1 MEKPK
6 FKLKNDEEAAAVELQ
21 SALNFSTDDLA
32 ANQEGHLSAM
42 QRGKLQATERRC
54 MGVGI
59 FGLLIIAWSV
69 LNADGRIDVAIGQGN
84 FAWLAI
90 AGVSAFAWYKWKQ
103 YFDDIS
109 GPEIAS
115 LQGRVNLEIAGNK
128 NTSLTLRLQDTK
140 FTVNKN
146 VFLAFKNGDPY
157 RLYYAPRQKKI
168 LSAEWL
174 RDV

>member
-1 MEKPK
+1 VEKPK
-6 FKLKNDEEAAAVELQ
+6 FKEKNDEQIAQYELQ
-21 SALNFSTDDLA
+21 SALGFSTDDLA

-42 QRGKLQATERRC
+42 QRGKLQATERLC
-54 MGVGI
+54 MGIGM

-90 AGVSAFAWYKWKQ
+90 AGVTAFAWYKWKQ
-103 YFDDIS
+103 YFDDIRA
-109 GPEIAS
+109 PEIAS
-115 LQGRVNLEIAGNK
+115 LQGRVNLEMAGNK

-157 RLYYAPRQKKI
+157 AVYFAPHSKRL

-174 RDV
+174 REV